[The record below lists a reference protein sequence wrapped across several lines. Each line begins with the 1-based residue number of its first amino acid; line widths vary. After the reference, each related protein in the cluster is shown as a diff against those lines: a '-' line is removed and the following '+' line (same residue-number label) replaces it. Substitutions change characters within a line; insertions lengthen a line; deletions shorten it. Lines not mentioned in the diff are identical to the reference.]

1 MKVLSLFD
9 GMSCGMQALK
19 QAGIFVERYDAYEI
33 DKYAIS
39 VSRYNHPEINHC
51 GDVLDWENNLPVDDY
66 DLILAGSPCQAFSFA
81 GDQLAFDDP
90 RGQLFFVFARIL
102 EHVRGANPD
111 VKFLLENVVMAQK
124 HQDVITGILGVEPV
138 KLNSALVSAQNRNR
152 LYWANFPIQA
162 PDDTKTAL
170 RDVLLADGY
179 PVALSNVYGGFS
191 EKQPR
196 VHTGKAP
203 TIRTAAGGGHIPS
216 LLHSPKAVIYMCRQV
231 ADGRT
236 HWDFNHHSDTK
247 NEKSSAVVAN
257 FYKGVPYNVLKD
269 NGLVRKFHPIE
280 CERLQTLPDNY
291 TAKGVDE
298 NYNWSNAK
306 PISNTQRYK
315 MIGNGW
321 TVSVIEHI
329 FTGLWS

>member
-152 LYWANFPIQA
+152 LYWSNFPIQA

-170 RDVLLADGY
+170 RDVLFENASADMD
-179 PVALSNVYGGFS
+179 LS
-191 EKQPR
+191 EK
-196 VHTGKAP
+196 A
-203 TIRTAAGGGHIPS
+203 
-216 LLHSPKAVIYMCRQV
+216 LNYMNRKV
-231 ADGRT
+231 ADGRD
-236 HWDFNHHSDTK
+236 HWNFAHHSDTMYQ
-247 NEKSSAVVAN
+247 KSAAVVAN
-257 FYKGVPYNVLKD
+257 WRKGVPYDVLVERNSD
-269 NGLVRKFHPIE
+269 GLPERVRHFHPVE
-280 CERLQTLPDNY
+280 AERLQTLPDNY

-306 PISNTQRYK
+306 PISKTQRYK